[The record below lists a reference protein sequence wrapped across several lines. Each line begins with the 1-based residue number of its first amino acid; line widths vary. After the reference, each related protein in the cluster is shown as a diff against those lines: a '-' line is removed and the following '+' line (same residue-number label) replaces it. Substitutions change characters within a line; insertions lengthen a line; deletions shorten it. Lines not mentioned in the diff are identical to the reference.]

1 MSSCMVV
8 VVKHPIAY
16 RNRTRS
22 SPKWQPTWIDPST
35 STAASTW
42 AHLPNCYSHQQRLL
56 QSSLHHQQPLHP
68 RQLQARLSSY
78 QKKVNKLCLFLLRN
92 CFACILFYG
101 TMPYSL
107 GNCWIYSGTTATS
120 DVSPSKPKR
129 STKSVRFADP
139 KKGSKS
145 EADEMAEAAGLNDRQ
160 DDSDEG
166 MLGWPNC
173 CKLGL
178 GIMSFWRIILIDLC
192 VRRLT
197 KSR

>member
-1 MSSCMVV
+1 MCPFPDRFVKHLDGRIKNFWELKLMNCLKMSSCMVV

-107 GNCWIYSGTTATS
+107 GNC
-120 DVSPSKPKR
+120 
-129 STKSVRFADP
+129 
-139 KKGSKS
+139 
-145 EADEMAEAAGLNDRQ
+145 
-160 DDSDEG
+160 
-166 MLGWPNC
+166 
-173 CKLGL
+173 
-178 GIMSFWRIILIDLC
+178 
-192 VRRLT
+192 
-197 KSR
+197 